1 MPYANTTHQAARG
14 RANSG
19 SNYGSTGTSTASPL
33 QAKIDNSPR
42 QVIQQKRVDELQAA
56 VIQRKGDGNLPD
68 HLKAGIESLSGMS
81 MDHVKV
87 HYNSAKPA
95 QVGALAY
102 AQGSDIYLA
111 PGQARHLP
119 HEAWHV
125 VQQQQGRVR
134 PTTSVNG
141 VAVNDNVQLEREA
154 DVMGALANQG

>member
-1 MPYANTTHQAARG
+1 MAYAPNTYQSIHN

-19 SNYGSTGTSTASPL
+19 SNQGSGHSLL

-42 QVIQQKRVDELQAA
+42 QVSQLKRVVDLQQA
-56 VIQRKGDGNLPD
+56 VIQKRAGQTGLPD
-68 HLKAGIESLSGMS
+68 NLKAGIENLSGMS
-81 MDHVKV
+81 MDHVQV
-87 HYNSAKPA
+87 HYNSSKPA

-111 PGQARHLP
+111 PGQARHLA

-134 PTTSVNG
+134 PTTAVNG

-154 DVMGALANQG
+154 DVMGAMANRE